1 MENTLKTNVTMVSTD
16 RNLFG
21 VTIRQETKTSFLN
34 LSDLQE
40 AYTHARVLNGWSD
53 KKLNHILDTKS
64 NAERIYYLLEKQGII
79 NTEITA
85 FMEEYENEGYVKT
98 LKKYGAYRTTGRG
111 TDKTVYC
118 NAYLWVLLAMELN
131 PELYATVIFWLTDK
145 LILNRIEA
153 GAFYKELSSAIYK
166 WNPDYAV
173 IAKWLNHIIFGKH
186 ETGIRNSAT
195 QEKLKELRDLEA
207 KLAFAINMGY
217 ITSEESLV
225 KELRKIYKTKYN
237 KELVNL

>member
-79 NTEITA
+79 NTGITA

-111 TDKTVYC
+111 ADKTVYC

-186 ETGIRNSAT
+186 ETGVRNSAT

-225 KELRKIYKTKYN
+225 KELRKVYKTKYN

>member
-21 VTIRQETKTSFLN
+21 ITIRQETKTSFLN

-40 AYTHARVLNGWSD
+40 AYTHARVLNGWSNKNYKD
-53 KKLNHILDTKS
+53 LLITKT
-64 NAERIYYLLEKQGII
+64 NIERIYYLLEKQGLIKGSFL
-79 NTEITA
+79 A
-85 FMEEYENEGYVKT
+85 FMEEYESEGYTKT

-111 TDKTVYC
+111 ADKTVYC
-118 NAYLWVLLAMELN
+118 NAYLWVLLAMEMN
-131 PELYATVIFWLTDK
+131 PELYAMVIFWLTDK

-153 GAFYKELSSAIYK
+153 GAFYKELSGAIYK
-166 WNPDYAV
+166 WNPDYSV

-186 ETGIRNSAT
+186 ESGIRNTAT
-195 QEKLKELRDLEA
+195 QEQLKELRDLEA
-207 KLAFAINMGY
+207 KLAFAITMGY
-217 ITSEESLV
+217 IANEQSLII
-225 KELRKIYKTKYN
+225 ELKKIYKTKYG